1 MAFQNNFPATP
12 QPIHPIKRRPQYQ
25 KFKPTVLTTKTNSS
39 GRNSQSSNPELPEE
53 DIYARHL
60 ESSGDWAKTP
70 DGAAIYHWNGIFW
83 SEVEDIDCVSSA
95 YQWLRCNFPDQAT
108 CRKATSCFDTARLVL
123 ASLPEPPTQ
132 RCIIPC
138 TDGWLELIDDQFQ
151 RVIPDRSIGI
161 TYAINVS
168 IGDIPIGAAYP
179 PKADFGS
186 GYFSQ
191 FLQTSLPDKEVRFL
205 IQQYAG
211 YTLIPS
217 AYLNLQVAMIFI
229 GNGGDGKGV
238 MTGLLRRLHS
248 KTCAMNLNAL
258 DGFGAEG
265 LIGATLA
272 LVDEGPTRGV
282 IDDDRIK
289 TMISGDSLDINR
301 KHKPILT
308 YKPMAKWIIS
318 ANETPRFGSAG
329 QAIER
334 RFLFAPW
341 TASLSVEQRIPNLE
355 QKIFDLEAR
364 EVLDWVLQGALA
376 VLMKMGFDKP
386 DAAMRLKEE
395 SLESMDTVL
404 GWKNLAQPVIVNCDT
419 PKHLIYEDYREWCS
433 MNGQVAVRS
442 STFWMRLLR
451 HLGVSEAQVR
461 GTKKLI
467 NQQRVLT
474 VKMKIHQPDPS
485 PQEDEK
491 HPFDE

>member
-1 MAFQNNFPATP
+1 MAFTHNNISAT
-12 QPIHPIKRRPQYQ
+12 QQRPIHPIRKRPRFQN
-25 KFKPTVLTTKTNSS
+25 FSS
-39 GRNSQSSNPELPEE
+39 KSSLGTGSQRSDMELPPE
-53 DIYARHL
+53 DLYAAFL
-60 ESSGDWAKTP
+60 EAERNWCRTP
-70 DGAAIYHWNGIFW
+70 DGAAIYQWNGICW
-83 SEVEDIDCVSSA
+83 SEVQDIVCIAAAHS
-95 YQWLRCNFPDQAT
+95 WLREKFPELAT
-108 CRKATSCFDTARLVL
+108 YRKASACFDTAKLVL
-123 ASLPEPPTQ
+123 ASLPESPTR

-138 TDGWLELIDDQFQ
+138 TDGWLELIDDQFH
-151 RVIPDRSIGI
+151 RVEPDRSIGI
-161 TYAINVS
+161 THSINVS
-168 IGDIPIGAAYP
+168 IGDIPVGSVYL
-179 PKADFGS
+179 PKTNLGN
-186 GYFSQ
+186 GYFSH
-191 FLQTSLPDKEVRFL
+191 FLETSLPDQEVRSL

-238 MTGLLRRLHS
+238 MTGLLRQLHG

-258 DGFGAEG
+258 DGFGSEG

-282 IDDDRIK
+282 VDDDRIK

-301 KHKPILT
+301 KHKSILS
-308 YKPMAKWIIS
+308 YRPMAKWIIS

-341 TASLSVEQRIPNLE
+341 TASLSAEQRIPNLE
-355 QKIFDLEAR
+355 QKIIDEEAR

-376 VLMKMGFDKP
+376 VLQKKGFDKP
-386 DAAMRLKEE
+386 DAAARLKQE

-404 GWKNLAQPVIVNCDT
+404 GWRTIAEPVLVQCET
-419 PKHLIYEDYREWCS
+419 PKHIIYEDYRDWCS
-433 MNGQVAVRS
+433 KNGQVAVRAT
-442 STFWMRLLR
+442 TFWMRLLR
-451 HLGVSEAQVR
+451 HLGVTEAEIR
-461 GTKKLI
+461 GPRKVI

-474 VKMKIHQPDPS
+474 VKMKIHQPEPS
-485 PQEDEK
+485 PQEDEN

>member
-1 MAFQNNFPATP
+1 MAFTHNNISAT
-12 QPIHPIKRRPQYQ
+12 QQRPIHPVQKRPRFQN
-25 KFKPTVLTTKTNSS
+25 FSGSS
-39 GRNSQSSNPELPEE
+39 GTGSQRSFKELPPE
-53 DIYARHL
+53 DLYAAFIEADGNWCR
-60 ESSGDWAKTP
+60 TP
-70 DGAAIYHWNGIFW
+70 DGSAIYQWNGICW
-83 SEVEDIDCVSSA
+83 LEVQDIVCLADAHS
-95 YQWLRCNFPDQAT
+95 WLRKNFPDLAT
-108 CRKATSCFDTARLVL
+108 CRKASACFDTAKLVL
-123 ASLPEPPTQ
+123 ASLPEPPTR

-138 TDGWLELIDDQFQ
+138 TDGWLELIDDQFH
-151 RVIPDRSIGI
+151 RVEPDRSIGI
-161 TYAINVS
+161 THSINVS
-168 IGDIPIGAAYP
+168 IGDTPVGSVYQ
-179 PKADFGS
+179 PKANLGN
-186 GYFSQ
+186 GYISR
-191 FLQTSLPDKEVRFL
+191 FLETSLPDKEVRLL

-238 MTGLLRRLHS
+238 MTGLLRGLHR
-248 KTCAMNLNAL
+248 KTCAMNLNSL

-282 IDDDRIK
+282 VDDDRIK

-301 KHKPILT
+301 KHKSILT

-341 TASLSVEQRIPNLE
+341 TASLSAEQRIPNLE
-355 QKIFDLEAR
+355 QKIIDEEAR
-364 EVLDWVLQGALA
+364 EFLDWVLQGALA
-376 VLMKMGFDKP
+376 VLKKKGFDKP
-386 DAAMRLKEE
+386 AAATRLKQE

-404 GWKNLAQPVIVNCDT
+404 GWKTIAEPVLVQCET
-419 PKHLIYEDYREWCS
+419 PKHTIYEDYRDWCS
-433 MNGQVAVRS
+433 TNGQVAVRA
-442 STFWMRLLR
+442 STFWLRLLR
-451 HLGVSEAQVR
+451 HLGVTEAELR
-461 GTKKLI
+461 GPRKLI

-474 VKMKIHQPDPS
+474 VKMKIHQPEPS